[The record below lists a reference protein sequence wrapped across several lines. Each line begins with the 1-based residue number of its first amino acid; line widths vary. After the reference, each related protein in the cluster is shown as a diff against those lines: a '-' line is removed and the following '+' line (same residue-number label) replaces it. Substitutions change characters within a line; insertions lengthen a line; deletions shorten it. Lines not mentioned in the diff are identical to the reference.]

1 MTKQIAFL
9 GLGIMGASM
18 TANLAR
24 KGFSVKGWN
33 RTPTNP
39 GVTIAAEAGATIA
52 SSLKEAVKDA
62 QIIFTCVA
70 DVPDVKEVILG
81 DQGVAKFAPSGAIVV
96 DMSTI
101 GREAACSISQELE
114 AYNLRFLDAPVSGGD
129 IGAKNGTLTIM
140 VGGKETDFQECV
152 PLFTAM
158 GKTIK
163 LCGPVGSGQ
172 AVKICNQVIVAI
184 HMIALCE
191 GITMAQQQGIDPH
204 LMLEVCGTGAAA
216 SWDLAN
222 LAPRILNGNL
232 KSGFMIQHILKDLG
246 FVQQTLE
253 NSTQDLPGV
262 ELAVRLFNLVSQL
275 DDGQAITLA
284 TQAMIRAYHNPS

>member
-1 MTKQIAFL
+1 
-9 GLGIMGASM
+9 M

-24 KGFSVKGWN
+24 KGFAVTGWN

-39 GVTIAAEAGATIA
+39 GVQIAAEAGATVV
-52 SSLKEAVKDA
+52 SSIQEAVQDA

-81 DQGVAKFAPSGAIVV
+81 DQGAAKFAPSGALVV

-101 GREAACSISQELE
+101 GTEAACSISQQLE
-114 AYNLRFLDAPVSGGD
+114 AHNLRFLDAPVSGGD

-140 VGGKETDFQECV
+140 VGGNETDFEECL

-163 LCGPVGSGQ
+163 LCGGVGSGQ
-172 AVKICNQVIVAI
+172 ALKICNQVIVAI

-191 GITMAQQQGIDPH
+191 GITMAQQQGIDPY
-204 LMLEVCGTGAAA
+204 LMLEVCSTGAAA

-246 FVQQTLE
+246 FVQETLE
-253 NSTQDLPGV
+253 NTTQKLPGV
-262 ELAVRLFNLVSQL
+262 ELATRLFHQVSKL
-275 DDGQAITLA
+275 DDGEAITLA
-284 TQAMIRAYHNPS
+284 TQAMIRAYQNPT